1 MSTMDTEK
9 VIPITAKQNSVEP
22 YSWNKPAV
30 RDPKSGRI
38 VGFSDLNA
46 RQRAFVRFMVETG
59 GNANQAAKLSGYS
72 DAASSVAGLMAN
84 PRVIEAI
91 NTQRIRA
98 LESLACRAVGV
109 LREVMDDTG
118 APASARVQAARLSLS
133 LVGHAEAGQ
142 ARTDAP
148 STAVPLESMSVDALE
163 AFVAGGLSA
172 IQRLRPVI
180 EAQAAEVKG
189 VPGPS

>member
-1 MSTMDTEK
+1 MSTINPTDE
-9 VIPITAKQNSVEP
+9 IPISHKKGAVEP
-22 YSWNKPAV
+22 YSWNKHAV
-30 RDPKSGRI
+30 RDQKTGRV
-38 VGFSDLNA
+38 VGFADLNA
-46 RQRAFVRFMVETG
+46 RQRAFVKFMVETG
-59 GNANQAAKLSGYS
+59 GNVGQSAKLAGYS
-72 DAASSVAGLMAN
+72 RAISSAAGLIEN
-84 PRVIEAI
+84 PRVVEAI
-91 NTQRIRA
+91 AAARVRA